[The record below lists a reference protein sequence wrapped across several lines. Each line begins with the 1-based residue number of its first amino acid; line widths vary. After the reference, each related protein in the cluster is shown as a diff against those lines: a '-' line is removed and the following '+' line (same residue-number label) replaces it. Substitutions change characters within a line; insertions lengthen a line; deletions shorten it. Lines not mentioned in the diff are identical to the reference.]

1 MQSGRNCY
9 FSFVAVQEGFA
20 PYSPHSILICFDI
33 ILHDDVGIVF
43 CSKRRLNKNKQTKIL
58 VDMHFVVKSNFSSL
72 DPVSSKSW
80 LVLQQF
86 TQQKLKVKSETS
98 TFTFLQNKL
107 SQPRLKFLKGDSS
120 GAPASCQLLSSH
132 HHWSSAPP
140 SPRAPPRRPMPP
152 NLNSIEWIFCG
163 GWGLSPV
170 PWFQEYHQR
179 GASLRDN
186 TTRNIQAWE

>member
-1 MQSGRNCY
+1 MMMLEL
-9 FSFVAVQEGFA
+9 FFA
-20 PYSPHSILICFDI
+20 ARESWI
-33 ILHDDVGIVF
+33 
-43 CSKRRLNKNKQTKIL
+43 KTNKQTKIL

-98 TFTFLQNKL
+98 TFTFLQYEL
-107 SQPRLKFLKGDSS
+107 SQPRPERVFKRGLLHS
-120 GAPASCQLLSSH
+120 AASCQVLSSH

-152 NLNSIEWIFCG
+152 SSNPIEWTLW
-163 GWGLSPV
+163 WGLPPV
-170 PWFQEYHQR
+170 PKPFGSRRNAKGGHHWEPAPPEMSNLESKMGGGPPTR
-179 GASLRDN
+179 ASWCWWWSGGSRWWP
-186 TTRNIQAWE
+186 TW